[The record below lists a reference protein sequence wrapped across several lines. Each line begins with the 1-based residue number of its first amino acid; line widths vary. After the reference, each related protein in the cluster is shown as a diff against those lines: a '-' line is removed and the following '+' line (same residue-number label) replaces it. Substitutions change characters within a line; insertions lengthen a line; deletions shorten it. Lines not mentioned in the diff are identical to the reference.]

1 MLEPKKWRKPMD
13 RPVNF
18 ENANERNAWI
28 IQHADYFV
36 ACRLIDRKR
45 ERHEAKSLEEAR
57 NIAKALLK
65 ENKKPLLIYAVQ
77 GIHDT
82 FVESIKA

>member
-1 MLEPKKWRKPMD
+1 MTADQPI
-13 RPVNF
+13 NF
-18 ENANERNAWI
+18 ESSNERNAWI

-45 ERHEAKSLEEAR
+45 ERHEAKTLDEAR
-57 NIAKALLK
+57 ALAKQLLK
-65 ENKKPLLIYAVQ
+65 QNPKPLLIYAVE

-82 FVESIKA
+82 FVEAVKA